1 MSTTTTTKDILTLHR
16 AVIVLS
22 LRRDD
27 ANMASVHA
35 MEAAK
40 SMLPDDLAASLAH
53 ISDVALSRIRFGTV
67 RSNTK
72 DVYADFDGRLEV
84 AVDHGP
90 AGHDMHAEL

>member
-40 SMLPDDLAASLAH
+40 SMLPDDLAASLAADRAYVRAAAEH
-53 ISDVALSRIRFGTV
+53 DAVEREYRAALREEAT
-67 RSNTK
+67 
-72 DVYADFDGRLEV
+72 
-84 AVDHGP
+84 
-90 AGHDMHAEL
+90 